1 MNFTWQGQS
10 CGSTS
15 RLLVHRSVH
24 AELVGRLA
32 ARMDT
37 LRSGP
42 PDAETTDTGAIV
54 HRRQY
59 QKVLGYLELA
69 RQEGLR
75 LAAGGGPPG
84 DPALAAG
91 TYVRPTLYEDV
102 PPGSRLA
109 REEIFGPVLVTLPF
123 SDYAEA
129 VRLSNGVAYGLTAA
143 VFTRD
148 LATAHAYAR
157 DVEAGY
163 VWVNDSSAH
172 FPGAPY
178 GGMKDSGVGREES
191 PDELASYG
199 QVKNVNVRF
208 DL

>member
-1 MNFTWQGQS
+1 
-10 CGSTS
+10 
-15 RLLVHRSVH
+15 
-24 AELVGRLA
+24 
-32 ARMDT
+32 MDA

-54 HRRQY
+54 HRGQY
-59 QKVLGYLELA
+59 QKVLSYLELA

-75 LAAGGGPPG
+75 VAAGGGPPR
-84 DPALAAG
+84 DPALAG
-91 TYVRPTLYEDV
+91 GMYIRPTLYDDV
-102 PPGSRLA
+102 PPDSRLA
-109 REEIFGPVLVTLPF
+109 HEEIFGPVLVALPF

-129 VRLSNGVAYGLTAA
+129 VQLSNDVAYGLTAA

-157 DVEAGY
+157 DVEVGY

-191 PDELASYG
+191 LDEVESYS

-208 DL
+208 D